1 MLDLFQE
8 YVSNRQYSE
17 ALLVGQNMFNKHND
31 DILVFQAYF
40 DLVLSLGNGS
50 NKNSEEERLHYLQ
63 QATLLLTYF
72 SENVTM
78 SKKMVNQIQEF
89 QSQLFEAE
97 EKLQFERE
105 LQLKQQMTA
114 VEEENKEL
122 LLLIQKLIKE
132 ISSSNS
138 SEQLEKF
145 AGQIAALD
153 SKMNHDFM
161 NQEQNTAYELL
172 SKKCASV
179 LEQRVNFLEH
189 QRNTQYNMKA
199 VEAYERVFQ
208 VFKTGM
214 IANGDWMKEFFQ
226 YDASRLFNE
235 TLVYYNHVFSYIL
248 NQLDDD
254 GKFLMTQC
262 AIKMERKK

>member
-1 MLDLFQE
+1 MLKLFQE
-8 YVSNRQYSE
+8 YVSQKQYAE
-17 ALLVGQNMFNKHND
+17 ALLVGQNIFNKNSD
-31 DILVFQAYF
+31 DVQVFQAYF
-40 DLVLSLGNGS
+40 NLVISLGNGLDE
-50 NKNSEEERLHYLQ
+50 NTDEERLQYLQ

-72 SENVTM
+72 SENVVM
-78 SKKMVNQIQEF
+78 SKEMVNQIKEYQCE
-89 QSQLFEAE
+89 LFAAE
-97 EKLQFERE
+97 EKLQFQRE
-105 LQLKQQMTA
+105 LQLKQQMTI

-132 ISSSNS
+132 VDTSNS
-138 SEQLEKF
+138 SEQLEKL

-153 SKMNHDFM
+153 NKLNHDYM
-161 NQEQNTAYELL
+161 NQEQTSAYELL

-189 QRNTQYNMKA
+189 QKNKRYNMAA

-208 VFKTGM
+208 VFKTGTM
-214 IANGDWMKEFFQ
+214 TNSDWMKEFFQ
-226 YDASRLFNE
+226 YDASRLYNE

-248 NQLDDD
+248 NQLDDN

-262 AIKMERKK
+262 AIKMERKG